1 MSREHQKG
9 GEPSQ
14 RMLRVA
20 ELIRHAMAQLLSRGE
35 ITDPDLE
42 GLVVTVPTVKMSPDL
57 KLATIYVM
65 PMGGMA
71 QDKIVSVLD
80 RHKKF
85 LRGEIANRI
94 NLKYAPDIRFRVD
107 DSFENAGRIDALL
120 NSPKVAQD
128 LGSQDLG
135 SQDPD
140 AHDPDAQN
148 LEAQDLAGKD
158 KDLAHLD
165 HHEGKE

>member
-1 MSREHQKG
+1 LPRQEKRRFFHEAKMSRLHQKG

-42 GLVVTVPTVKMSPDL
+42 GLVVTVPQVKMSPDL
-57 KLATIYVM
+57 KLATVYVM
-65 PMGGMA
+65 PMGGEA
-71 QDKIVSVLD
+71 QDKIVPVLD

-85 LRGEIANRI
+85 LRGEIAQRI
-94 NLKYAPDIRFRVD
+94 NLKFAPEIRFRLD
-107 DSFENAGRIDALL
+107 DGFESSGRIDALL

-128 LGSQDLG
+128 LAHGSDG
-135 SQDPD
+135 D
-140 AHDPDAQN
+140 
-148 LEAQDLAGKD
+148 E
-158 KDLAHLD
+158 
-165 HHEGKE
+165 EGPE